1 MGALDVFYKFSPVF
15 MQNFLCTAY
24 GYIENKKRYGKH
36 FRDYLSFLRTT
47 DYWDQRQRESYQ
59 AQALTNLLLGLRDN
73 NYYKAALSELAY
85 QDIVANPFA
94 VLARLPLTE
103 KSDVFQFYNDI
114 RVPAVGGFEVKTS
127 GTTGTSLRIY
137 KTNED
142 MSAQT
147 ACWVRHRERF
157 NVSFRDLSVNFT
169 GKLVVPSQTKK
180 SPFWRYNAAWRQYLV
195 NMQHITSDNIKEIV
209 GFLNSIAPVFYSGYP
224 SIIANV
230 ASLALEQGLELQA
243 ASRPRV
249 VFCGAENTLDWQ
261 SEAMFRWTGAVV
273 TDLYGLTEGACNLSK
288 CQHGY
293 YHEDF
298 EICYTELAE
307 PENLADGR
315 IRGKLVG
322 TGFSLKAFPLLRY
335 NTGDVAVRMPNSFLC
350 GCGRHGTVYE
360 SIEGRIDDY
369 VLTPSG
375 SKVMRFDYLF
385 KDTREIEEVQ
395 VVQSVADSVTFRIKL
410 RKNSEIGLLE
420 DLLSKRFA
428 EWISADMKLRFEY
441 VDRIEKTSAGKFKA
455 VVNLLK

>member
-1 MGALDVFYKFSPVF
+1 MGVLDFVYKLSPVF

-36 FRDYLSFLRTT
+36 FRDFLFFLRAS
-47 DYWDQRQRESYQ
+47 DYWDHRQRESYQ
-59 AQALTNLLLGLRDN
+59 AQALTNLLLGLKRN
-73 NYYKAALSELAY
+73 NYYGVALSKFSS
-85 QDIVANPFA
+85 QDIVVNPFA
-94 VLARLPLTE
+94 VLAGLPLTE
-103 KSDVFQFYNDI
+103 KKDVFQFFNDI
-114 RVPAVGGFEVKTS
+114 RVSAAGGFEVKTS

-169 GKLVVPSQTKK
+169 GKLVVPSRTSKP
-180 SPFWRYNAAWRQYLV
+180 PFWRYNAAWKQYLV
-195 NMQHITSDNIKEIV
+195 NMQHITRDNINEIV

-230 ASLALEQGLELQA
+230 ASLALEQGLELH
-243 ASRPRV
+243 ASARPKV
-249 VFCGAENTLDWQ
+249 VFCGAENTLAWQ
-261 SEAMFRWTGAVV
+261 SEAIFRWTGATI

-322 TGFSLKAFPLLRY
+322 TGFALKAFPLLRY
-335 NTGDVAVRMPNSFLC
+335 NTGDVAVRMPSSFLC
-350 GCGRHGTVYE
+350 GCGRRGTVYE
-360 SIEGRIDDY
+360 SIEGRVDDY
-369 VLTPSG
+369 VLTPGG

-395 VVQSVADSVTFRIKL
+395 VVQPLVDSVTFRIKL
-410 RKNSEIGLLE
+410 RKNAEIGLLE
-420 DLLSKRFA
+420 DLLTRRFA
-428 EWISADMKLRFEY
+428 EWISADMKLNFEY
-441 VDRIEKTSAGKFKA
+441 VEDIEKTSAGKFKA
-455 VVNLLK
+455 VVSLLR